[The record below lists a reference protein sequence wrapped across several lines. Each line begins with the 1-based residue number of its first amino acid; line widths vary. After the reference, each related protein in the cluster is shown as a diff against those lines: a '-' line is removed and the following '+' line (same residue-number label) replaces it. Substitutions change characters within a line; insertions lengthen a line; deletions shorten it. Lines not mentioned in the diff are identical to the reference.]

1 MGVASLAGP
10 LRVPTYQLLE
20 IVSALQPF
28 YELSM
33 IKALRTRVVEFTSF
47 FATVVLV
54 IVQSNGMKILL

>member
-1 MGVASLAGP
+1 VASLAGP

-33 IKALRTRVVEFTSF
+33 IKALRTRVVEFPSF

-54 IVQSNGMKILL
+54 IVQSNVMKILL